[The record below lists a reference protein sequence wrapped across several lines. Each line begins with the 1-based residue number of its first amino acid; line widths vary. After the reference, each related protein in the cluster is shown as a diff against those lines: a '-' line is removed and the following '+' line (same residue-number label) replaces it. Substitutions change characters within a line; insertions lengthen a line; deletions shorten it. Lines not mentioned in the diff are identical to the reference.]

1 MDTEKKKVVR
11 YACDI
16 SKEICVQGLLSLSC
30 LYAGC
35 IFNGTPLTYLT
46 GSVGQTVSST
56 GGLQGQKGEYINSHL
71 FETELELQ
79 AAQQDDHAGTEE
91 AGAAG
96 WLDLDMGAGC
106 LPVQGAASR
115 SISAVDQI

>member
-56 GGLQGQKGEYINSHL
+56 GGLHGQKGENINCHL
-71 FETELELQ
+71 FETELQ
-79 AAQQDDHAGTEE
+79 AVQRDDHAGTEE